1 MSLIT
6 IKHQKEFRV
15 TAAIRTHTLTLD
27 VPVEQSGQDA
37 GPTPVELLA
46 AAVGS
51 CMAMHIA
58 KYCKAAKLPHEGFG
72 LDLDFQMAKDPLRI
86 GSLTV
91 DIELP
96 PGFPR
101 DRIDAVKRAA
111 EQCPVKN
118 SLKESTAVAVEVL
131 AEVQ

>member
-1 MSLIT
+1 MSLIS
-6 IKHQKEFRV
+6 IKHEKDFRV
-15 TAAIRTHTLTLD
+15 TAAMRGHRLTLD
-27 VPVEQSGQDA
+27 APAEQGGMDA

-72 LDLDFQMAKDPLRI
+72 IDLDFQLAKDPLRI
-86 GSLTV
+86 GSITA
-91 DIELP
+91 DITLP
-96 PGFPR
+96 HSFPK

-111 EQCPVKN
+111 EQCTVKN
-118 SLKESTAVAVEVL
+118 TLKESTMLDVDIL
-131 AEVQ
+131 FGGS